1 MAATPA
7 SIATAQEERTARAL
21 EALRTNAFQIASDGQ
36 DAWSVKNGGKS
47 PYLVKRE
54 EGNWSCT
61 CPDFTQRGPA
71 IRCKHIEAVRLS
83 IESESGATNLS
94 ANHKE
99 QIMSNTSDNPS
110 DRIRWELRQ
119 PLDMSRVKRRQA
131 PGLGS
136 VPYLEG
142 YDVIQRANEIF
153 SFVWSF
159 DLLKEPMIM
168 RWQKTQTY
176 YSQQHRRKMPV
187 LDDQGKPVMD
197 DVGMVWVT
205 GKVTA
210 ELDGKTVSHADVGR
224 CIFSGDTPE
233 ALDMAVAGAATDC
246 LKRCFRQFG
255 EQFGNSLYDKEVAQ
269 TAGLETTGHST
280 GQPGGNGHTSAQV
293 GGNGNGSTSPSRN
306 APAASRSPAS
316 NTLSIADAGK
326 VVFTLKPKSRP
337 ELTGK
342 TLAELQSLAPDI
354 LTWLAN
360 EYNATTDTQAMKDAA
375 QILVTSKSRESKI
388 LSELGF
394 AN

>member
-1 MAATPA
+1 MASTVNP
-7 SIATAQEERTARAL
+7 ATAQEERTARAL
-21 EALRTNAFQIASDGQ
+21 EALRTNAFQIVWDGQ
-36 DAWSVKNGGKS
+36 DAWSVKNGGKN
-47 PYLVKRE
+47 PYQVKRE
-54 EGNWSCT
+54 EGIWSCT

-71 IRCKHIEAVRLS
+71 IRCKHIEAIRLS
-83 IESESGATNLS
+83 IEDKAGDINLS
-94 ANHKE
+94 TNHKE
-99 QIMSNTSDNPS
+99 QTMSNTPENPS

-119 PLDMSRVKRRQA
+119 PLDMTRVKRRQA

-142 YDVIQRANEIF
+142 FDVIERANEIF

-159 DLLKEPMIM
+159 ELVKEPMIM

-187 LDDQGKPVMD
+187 LDDQGKPVTEE
-197 DVGMVWVT
+197 VGMVWVT

-210 ELDGKTVSHADVGR
+210 ELDGKNISHSDVGR

-255 EQFGNSLYDKEVAQ
+255 EQFGNSLYDKEIAQ
-269 TAGLETTGHST
+269 TAGLENAGHPTGQTSGNGHST
-280 GQPGGNGHTSAQV
+280 APSGSNGTSSPSTPRGTSRTSAA
-293 GGNGNGSTSPSRN
+293 GTPSV
-306 APAASRSPAS
+306 
-316 NTLSIADAGK
+316 ADAGK

-360 EYNATTDTQAMKDAA
+360 EYNATPETQGMKDAA
-375 QILVTSKSRESKI
+375 QVLVTSKTRESKI

>member
-1 MAATPA
+1 MVSTVNP
-7 SIATAQEERTARAL
+7 ATAQEERTARAL
-21 EALRTNAFQIASDGQ
+21 EALRTNAFQIVWDGQ
-36 DAWSVKNGGKS
+36 DAWSVKNGGKN
-47 PYLVKRE
+47 PYQVKRE
-54 EGNWSCT
+54 EGIWSCT
-61 CPDFTQRGPA
+61 CPDFTQRGPV
-71 IRCKHIEAVRLS
+71 IRCKHIEAIRLS
-83 IESESGATNLS
+83 IEDKAGEINLS
-94 ANHKE
+94 TNHKE
-99 QIMSNTSDNPS
+99 QSMSNIPENPS

-119 PLDMSRVKRRQA
+119 PLDMTRVKRRQA

-142 YDVIQRANEIF
+142 FDVIERANEIF

-159 DLLKEPMIM
+159 ELVKEPMIM

-187 LDDQGKPVMD
+187 LDDQGKPVTEE
-197 DVGMVWVT
+197 VGMVWVT

-210 ELDGKTVSHADVGR
+210 ELDGKNVSHGDVGR

-255 EQFGNSLYDKEVAQ
+255 EQFGNSLYDKEIAQ
-269 TAGLETTGHST
+269 TAGLENAGHST
-280 GQPGGNGHTSAQV
+280 GQTSGNGHSNAPSGSNGTSSPSTPRGTSRTSAP
-293 GGNGNGSTSPSRN
+293 GTPSV
-306 APAASRSPAS
+306 
-316 NTLSIADAGK
+316 ADAGK

-360 EYNATTDTQAMKDAA
+360 EYNATPETQGMKDAA
-375 QILVTSKSRESKI
+375 QVLVTSKTRESKI